1 MLIIYSTLPLGE
13 TTPLALL
20 LIGLAIGLVIGILG
34 RRGGG
39 DDDTA
44 PMLPPTNPPEAPTPV

>member
-1 MLIIYSTLPLGE
+1 
-13 TTPLALL
+13 LALL

-39 DDDTA
+39 NDDTA